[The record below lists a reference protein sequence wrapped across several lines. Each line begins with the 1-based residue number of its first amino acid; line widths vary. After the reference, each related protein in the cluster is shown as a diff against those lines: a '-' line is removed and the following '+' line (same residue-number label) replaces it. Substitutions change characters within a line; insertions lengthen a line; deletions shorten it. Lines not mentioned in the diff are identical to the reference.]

1 MATAKQTATT
11 FPSNDT
17 PDRVPPDFR
26 SWSITLREINVG
38 GMGYNWTMNRGEQM
52 VTIEKLIELGVLRKS
67 MFSNLDN
74 EWYVIYTE
82 KGAVDI
88 SLSELTAE

>member
-1 MATAKQTATT
+1 
-11 FPSNDT
+11 
-17 PDRVPPDFR
+17 
-26 SWSITLREINVG
+26 
-38 GMGYNWTMNRGEQM
+38 M

-82 KGAVDI
+82 NGPVDI
-88 SLSELTAE
+88 SLTTLTE

>member
-1 MATAKQTATT
+1 
-11 FPSNDT
+11 
-17 PDRVPPDFR
+17 
-26 SWSITLREINVG
+26 
-38 GMGYNWTMNRGEQM
+38 M

-82 KGAVDI
+82 NGPVDV
-88 SLSELTAE
+88 SLTTLTE